1 MIGQMMS
8 QSRQAPDARPVNLA
22 RLEEL
27 PQAVVVH
34 HRDLAAGDCIAPHRH
49 RRAQLVHAS
58 AGVMAVTT
66 GRSAFVVPPGRG
78 VWMPAGVEHRID
90 ARTAVAMRTLYV
102 DPARAPGVPQ
112 DVRVVTVSPL
122 LRELILVAV
131 AGGNDYRDD
140 DPRARIA
147 QVILDQLGELPEAPL
162 ALPVPSDARLRAVAG
177 ALERDPADRRTLAE
191 WARDSG
197 SSERTL
203 ARLFRAETGMSF
215 RAWRQQLRLLRALEM
230 LAAGRPVTFVA
241 LDLGYESTSA
251 FSAMFRRALGASPR
265 AYLAGR

>member
-1 MIGQMMS
+1 MIGHVLS
-8 QSRQAPDARPVNLA
+8 KTRQSSAPRRSDVA
-22 RLEEL
+22 RLEAL
-27 PQAVVVH
+27 PQVVVAH
-34 HRDLAAGDCIAPHRH
+34 RRDLVAGERIAPHRH

-58 AGVMAVTT
+58 AGVMTVTT
-66 GRSAFVVPPGRG
+66 GRGTFVVPPERG
-78 VWMPAGVEHRID
+78 VWMPAGVEHRVD

-102 DPARAPGVPQ
+102 DPLRARGVPA
-112 DVRVVTVSPL
+112 DVRVVTVTPL
-122 LRELILVAV
+122 LRELILAAV
-131 AGGNDYRDD
+131 AGGNDYGED

-147 QVILDQLGELPEAPL
+147 AVILDRLRDLPPAPL

-177 ALERDPADRRTLAE
+177 ALEREPADRRTLAE

-215 RAWRQQLRLLRALEM
+215 GAWRQQLRLMRALEM
-230 LAAGRPVTFVA
+230 LAAGRSVTTVA